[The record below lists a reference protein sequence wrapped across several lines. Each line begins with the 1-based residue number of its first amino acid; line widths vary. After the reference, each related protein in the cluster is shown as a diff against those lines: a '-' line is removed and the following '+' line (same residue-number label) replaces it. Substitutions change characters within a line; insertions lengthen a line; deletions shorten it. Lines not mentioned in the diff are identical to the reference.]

1 MPSPPYRCLVVTGP
15 TATGKTRLAVAL
27 ARRFDG
33 EIVSADS
40 RQVFRGMDIGTGKDM
55 TEYTTGGIPVPCHL
69 LDVADPNE
77 DFHLFAYLKLA
88 QEAVAGIC
96 SRNRLPILCG
106 GTPLYL
112 KALLDGYDQDGGA
125 PSPELRAELEGRPLP
140 ELVEM
145 LRNEAPPELFARTD
159 LTQVRR
165 VIRGIELAR
174 SAKVINGEPLLRE
187 PLILA
192 PWYSRQTVRQRIEE
206 RLDARLKEGLLDE
219 VRRLHGQGVSWERME
234 WLGLEYRFAARHLTG
249 ALTYQEMRDT
259 LLAHIRQ
266 FCKRQDGWFRKL
278 ERDGHPIHWLPDG
291 DLDKAIALVTLWLA
305 RQPLPPPELR
315 MDDIRYGQPPLR
327 QAKAD

>member
-1 MPSPPYRCLVVTGP
+1 MPSEQYRCLIVTGP

-27 ARRFDG
+27 ARRFNG

-40 RQVFRGMDIGTGKDM
+40 RQVFRGMDIGTGKDV
-55 TEYTTGGIPVPCHL
+55 TEYTTGGPPVPCHL

-77 DFHLFAYLKLA
+77 EFHLFAYLQLA
-88 QEAVAGIC
+88 REAMSGIA
-96 SRNRLPILCG
+96 SRTRLPILCG

-125 PSPELRAELEGRPLP
+125 PSPDLRTQLEGRTLA
-140 ELVEM
+140 ELVDI
-145 LRNEAPPELFARTD
+145 LRHEAPPELFARTD
-159 LTQVRR
+159 LTQARR
-165 VIRGIELAR
+165 VIRGIELSR
-174 SAKVINGEPLLRE
+174 GAKVINGEPLLRD

-192 PWYSRQTVRQRIEE
+192 PWYDRQTVRTRIEE

-219 VRRLHGQGVSWERME
+219 VRRLHDQGVSWERME

-249 ALTYQEMRDT
+249 TLTYQEMRNT

-278 ERDGHPIHWLPDG
+278 ERDGHAIHWLPNG
-291 DLDKAIALVTLWLA
+291 DLDKAIALVSLWLDH
-305 RQPLPPPELR
+305 QTLPPPELR
-315 MDDIRYGQPPLR
+315 MDEIRYG
-327 QAKAD
+327 